1 MQTAHVIRL
10 LQIIGNLQTYSIK
23 YSRVTS
29 IKKSFRLPLSQPVIR
44 FFFFDF
50 LSHGRS
56 MLYRAW
62 QLNSFSGIM
71 NALRRNRRWHRP
83 LGLRQSSTLRVGC
96 IAPSIHSLNKCHP
109 LSPLQWNWQSLENE
123 RKSIKQDRSSFTWH
137 SFFTNEEI

>member
-1 MQTAHVIRL
+1 MSYGNKRTNSSVRCRSAYNLTLYIQHISKRTAEIYKHINIQCLNPQYCSIAYHLTAMQTAHVIRL
-10 LQIIGNLQTYSIK
+10 LQIMGNLQTCSIK

-71 NALRRNRRWHRP
+71 NALRRNRR
-83 LGLRQSSTLRVGC
+83 
-96 IAPSIHSLNKCHP
+96 
-109 LSPLQWNWQSLENE
+109 
-123 RKSIKQDRSSFTWH
+123 
-137 SFFTNEEI
+137 